1 MSWTKE
7 ELGKLRE
14 HQTSMLTVSEIA
26 EKMQKD
32 KREVRQELVR
42 MGYLPR
48 EVRPEPEKSE
58 FLNGKGKI
66 TVPKRKYT
74 KITPEVEKRICELRE
89 QCFST
94 YQIAD
99 KLNVGSAKTVLNIL
113 KRNGYPT
120 ERGNFHK
127 EDKPMKAAQINE
139 DFEQAVSE
147 MIAEAKEKEPAPSAN
162 DTSSKEITPAIS
174 TINDTTDKPECQAIS
189 GITALGILESAL
201 LNAFGDRAD
210 VTRIFAERQI
220 AELFFVYG
228 GQEYGFTFGVKE
240 GVPDYGNDKH

>member
-1 MSWTKE
+1 MWTKE

-58 FLNGKGKI
+58 FTGK
-66 TVPKRKYT
+66 TVSIEPRAPMT
-74 KITPEVEKRICELRE
+74 RVSDEEKAQIVSLRNE
-89 QCFST
+89 GYT
-94 YQIAD
+94 YQRIANKLGIKLPTVKTIVQ
-99 KLNVGSAKTVLNIL
+99 KLNKA
-113 KRNGYPT
+113 
-120 ERGNFHK
+120 HK
-127 EDKPMKAAQINE
+127 EDKPVKAAQINE
-139 DFEQAVSE
+139 DFDRAVNE

-174 TINDTTDKPECQAIS
+174 TINDTTETPKCQAIS

-201 LNAFGDRAD
+201 LNAFGDRAE